1 MAAAAFGAAVLA
13 GTIHAQVGRGG
24 SEWLTAGGDAQRT
37 FWIRTDAKI
46 SVASMSK
53 PGFELQWTAK
63 LDNALRGANGLVQGV
78 SANGVTLF
86 VPMSIVAGS
95 SNNVYALDNDTGYV
109 VWQRHFDAALP
120 AATPQC
126 PGGITAAATRIVPL
140 VPPPLTAPAPS
151 GGGRGAPTYRS
162 VIGEPGQG
170 VPLEPRGRGPAPP
183 AAPVSAGRGA
193 PASAAGTP
201 AAPPSAAAPSAR
213 GGGAPAD
220 GQSGFTIPGATP
232 DQLGGGRPGG
242 FGRPSGVVYAMTSD
256 GVLHVLGLPSG
267 KDIQHPAEF
276 VPANARWSDTIAID
290 KTLYATTTGGCGGA
304 PNAVWAI
311 DLESEG
317 KPVVSWT
324 AGGPI
329 VGRVAFASDGTLF
342 ASIGPGTG
350 AAAADARANAIVAL
364 DPVTLKLKDWFSQPG
379 VEFATGPLVFTHDRR
394 EIVAAA
400 TKDGRI
406 LLFDAASPGGPGH
419 AAPLYASPPLSGA
432 TVATDALASWREM
445 TTTPEVTYGSRWI
458 LVPVT
463 TGVVAMKVAESD
475 GSLTLERGWTAQNL
489 TAPETPLVVNG
500 VVFALSAGRAQT
512 QGRGAPAVLH
522 AYDGKSGRELWSS
535 GRKMAT
541 SASPGSF
548 WSSFG
553 QVYVGTDDGSLYAF
567 GFLDER
573 R

>member
-1 MAAAAFGAAVLA
+1 M
-13 GTIHAQVGRGG
+13 
-24 SEWLTAGGDAQRT
+24 
-37 FWIRTDAKI
+37 
-46 SVASMSK
+46 
-53 PGFELQWTAK
+53 
-63 LDNALRGANGLVQGV
+63 
-78 SANGVTLF
+78 
-86 VPMSIVAGS
+86 
-95 SNNVYALDNDTGYV
+95 
-109 VWQRHFDAALP
+109 
-120 AATPQC
+120 
-126 PGGITAAATRIVPL
+126 
-140 VPPPLTAPAPS
+140 
-151 GGGRGAPTYRS
+151 
-162 VIGEPGQG
+162 
-170 VPLEPRGRGPAPP
+170 
-183 AAPVSAGRGA
+183 
-193 PASAAGTP
+193 
-201 AAPPSAAAPSAR
+201 
-213 GGGAPAD
+213 
-220 GQSGFTIPGATP
+220 IPGATP

-290 KTLYATTTGGCGGA
+290 RTLYATTTGGCGGA

-342 ASIGPGTG
+342 ASIGAGSGT
-350 AAAADARANAIVAL
+350 AAADAKANAIVAL

-379 VEFATGPLVFTHDRR
+379 VEFATGPLIFTHGQR

-400 TKDGRI
+400 TKDGRV
-406 LLFDAASPGGPGH
+406 LLLDAASPGGSGH
-419 AAPLYASPPLSGA
+419 ATALYSSAPLTGG
-432 TVATDALASWREM
+432 TIGTDALASWREM
-445 TTTPEVTYGSRWI
+445 TIAPASEPAPAAGFAPPSPATVTHGSRWI
-458 LVPVT
+458 LAPLT
-463 TGVVAMKVAESD
+463 SGVVAMKVAESD

-489 TAPETPLVVNG
+489 TAPETPVIVSG
-500 VVFALSAGRAQT
+500 VVFALATGRAQT
-512 QGRGAPAVLH
+512 ASRGAPAVLH
-522 AYDGKSGRELWSS
+522 AYEGKSGRELWSS
-535 GRKMAT
+535 GKKMAA

-553 QVYVGTDDGSLYAF
+553 QVYVGTNDGSLYAF